1 MCNLFMTQKNESAE
15 RIFQYD
21 DTMLCTYLSSFD
33 KKILFFLHKKIEINN
48 FIFTKFKRS
57 HKLIWY
63 FLNING
69 WFLIIGRHEI
79 TFWFSDGF
87 HILLN
92 VHIFTS
98 DSILGTILV
107 SFFFLLD
114 CVNMEREKQCHLS
127 SFDSFGR
134 QATTHAWKT
143 SLKREEEN
151 ILWQLGQ
158 SLLKRWE

>member
-57 HKLIWY
+57 HKLIWHFKKYKWLVLNNRQAWNYLLIFGWIPYSIECPY
-63 FLNING
+63 FPFRLY
-69 WFLIIGRHEI
+69 IGDE
-79 TFWFSDGF
+79 T
-87 HILLN
+87 
-92 VHIFTS
+92 
-98 DSILGTILV
+98 V